1 MPVIETVDLTK
12 RYREV
17 VAADGVCLRVAPG
30 DVHALVGLNGA
41 GKTTLIRMLLGM
53 IAPTSGTARVL
64 GAEVSAG
71 DRGAWARTGY
81 LIDTPAAYPEL
92 TVRENLRLVAR
103 LRRLPRPAGRVDD
116 VIDRL
121 ALTPYAGRRARTLSM
136 GNAQRLALAKAL
148 IHSPDLLILDEPS
161 NGLDPAGVV
170 EIRTLLS
177 ELAREH
183 GTTVLLSSHL
193 LAEVTRLATRI
204 AVIHQGRLLQEIN
217 PRQLGG
223 QVRRR
228 LVLATRDDT
237 RAAHA
242 LAGYGFT
249 SEPGVGAGL
258 VLTGQRALEHP
269 EEIATALVEAGCP
282 PTRLVVEQEDLEDF
296 FLRLVGEADA

>member
-1 MPVIETVDLTK
+1 MLAIETTSLTK

-17 VAADGVCLRVAPG
+17 VAVDELCLQAAPG
-30 DVHALVGLNGA
+30 DIYALVGLNGA
-41 GKTTLIRMLLGM
+41 GKTTLIRMLLGL
-53 IAPTSGTARVL
+53 ITPTTGTARVL

-71 DRGAWARTGY
+71 DRAAWARTGY

-92 TVRENLRLVAR
+92 TVRENLHLVAR
-103 LRRLPRPAGRVDD
+103 LRRLPQPAARVDD

-121 ALTPYAGRRARTLSM
+121 ALTPYAERRARTLSM

-148 IHSPDLLILDEPS
+148 IHGPDLLILDEPI

-177 ELAREH
+177 ELAREN

-193 LAEVTRLATRI
+193 LAEVARLATRI
-204 AVIHQGRLLQEIN
+204 AIIHQGRLLHEID
-217 PRQLGG
+217 PRRLGG

-228 LVLATRDDT
+228 LVVATRNDT

-242 LAGYGFT
+242 LAGHGLT
-249 SEPGVGAGL
+249 PEPGADAGL
-258 VLTGQRALEHP
+258 VLTDERALEHP

-282 PTRLVVEQEDLEDF
+282 PTRLLVEEEDLEDF
-296 FLRLVGEADA
+296 FLRLVGQADA